1 MGRVDKAK
9 TFVGDT
15 AAKASE
21 VNTVFDDLYNEF
33 NGSVDEYNLNLDRPE
48 LKAALGDLFYPVGS
62 IYTNANDSTNPA
74 TLLGF
79 GTWER
84 IAEGRVVVGVD
95 SADTDFDTAEEIGGE
110 KEHTLTDAEMPSHNH
125 SGSGNT
131 STDGNHDHMVGVKG
145 TVSGGGYDYGRNID
159 SARATSTGGN
169 TYAHT
174 SNSGNH
180 NHSFSFT
187 TSTAGSDNAHNNL
200 QPYITAYIWKRTA

>member
-15 AAKASE
+15 PAKASE

-33 NGSVDEYNLNLDRPE
+33 NGSVDEYNINFDRPE

-84 IAEGRVVVGVD
+84 FGKGRVIVSQD
-95 SADTDFDTAEEIGGE
+95 DTDTDFDTAEKTGGE
-110 KEHTLTDAEMPSHNH
+110 KTHTLTDAEIPSHNH
-125 SGSGNT
+125 SGSA
-131 STDGNHDHMVGVKG
+131 STDGNHSHETIGSRSFG
-145 TVSGGGYDYGRNID
+145 NGNTRYSGGGADLIGNAGTQFRTDTNGSHSHTI
-159 SARATSTGGN
+159 SIGNTGGD
-169 TYAHT
+169 
-174 SNSGNH
+174 S
-180 NHSFSFT
+180 
-187 TSTAGSDNAHNNL
+187 AHNNL

>member
-62 IYTNANDSTNPA
+62 KYTNFSDGTNPA

-84 IAEGRVVVGVD
+84 IAKGKVVVGVD
-95 SADTDFDTAEEIGGE
+95 STDTDFDTAEEIGGE

-125 SGSGNT
+125 GGST
-131 STDGNHDHMVGVKG
+131 STIGDHNHGDGANNILLKNDGNY
-145 TVSGGGYDYGRNID
+145 TVSATADKNAPNLMYYGTIQPN
-159 SARATSTGGN
+159 G
-169 TYAHT
+169 AHSHT
-174 SNSGNH
+174 IS
-180 NHSFSFT
+180 
-187 TSTAGSDNAHNNL
+187 TSTAGSDSAHNNL

>member
-15 AAKASE
+15 PAKASE
-21 VNTVFDDLYNEF
+21 VNTVFDDIYNEF

-62 IYTNANDSTNPA
+62 KYTNFSDGTNPA

-84 IAEGRVVVGVD
+84 IAKGKVVVGVD
-95 SADTDFDTAEEIGGE
+95 STDTDFNTAEKTGGE
-110 KEHTLTDAEMPSHNH
+110 KTHTLTDAEMPSHNH
-125 SGSGNT
+125 SGTTGNDSHT
-131 STDGNHDHMVGVKG
+131 HTVTDKYYVYGINAGP
-145 TVSGGGYDYGRNID
+145 GGGDDFGYN
-159 SARATSTGGN
+159 SATRTTSEN
-169 TYAHT
+169 T
-174 SNSGNH
+174 H
-180 NHSFSFT
+180 NHSI
-187 TSTAGSDNAHNNL
+187 STAGSDNAHNNL